1 MRISR
6 AMLAG
11 LLAVGL
17 IQAATAA
24 EERSAA
30 DEARDRAAI
39 EALMWR
45 YIRALDTADADAYAA
60 AFTADGTFTSG
71 QNAERGTAE
80 LKKMIS
86 DFKARRA
93 EQQAKAAAP
102 TPALYHVVANHTITF
117 VDRDHARYDAYWMTM
132 AAGAGPET
140 PARVAGVG
148 RSVDM
153 LVRQNGQWLIQSRD
167 VAPK

>member
-1 MRISR
+1 
-6 AMLAG
+6 MLAG

-17 IQAATAA
+17 LQAATAA
-24 EERSAA
+24 QERSAA

-71 QNAERGTAE
+71 QNAERGSAE
-80 LKKMIS
+80 LKKIN

-93 EQQAKAAAP
+93 EQQAKGAAP

-132 AAGAGPET
+132 AASAGPDT

>member
-1 MRISR
+1 MRIFR

-11 LLAVGL
+11 ALAFGLLQVAS
-17 IQAATAA
+17 AADD
-24 EERSAA
+24 RSAA
-30 DEARDRAAI
+30 DEARDRASI

-45 YIRALDTADADAYAA
+45 YVRALDTGDADAYAA
-60 AFTADGTFTSG
+60 AFTADGSFSSG
-71 QNAERGTAE
+71 QSSEHGSAE
-80 LKKMIS
+80 LKKMIN

-93 EQQAKAAAP
+93 EQQAKGAAP

-132 AAGAGPET
+132 VAGAGQET

-148 RSVDM
+148 RSIDM

>member
-17 IQAATAA
+17 IHAAT
-24 EERSAA
+24 
-30 DEARDRAAI
+30 
-39 EALMWR
+39 
-45 YIRALDTADADAYAA
+45 
-60 AFTADGTFTSG
+60 FTADGTFTSG

-80 LKKMIS
+80 LKKMIN